1 MLVSFPLIENFIP
14 FFGTAYRIEHIAVTL
29 TVHTLLKSLYMQTK
43 VHLIGRDIFTDS
55 WQVVALQGVQ
65 EYKKAQNLIIGS
77 PFCLIQ
83 TRIIFNILRQI
94 DFFRYRQA
102 MNNFWIPEGG
112 FQYRPTD

>member
-1 MLVSFPLIENFIP
+1 
-14 FFGTAYRIEHIAVTL
+14 
-29 TVHTLLKSLYMQTK
+29 MQTK

-83 TRIIFNILRQI
+83 TRIIFNILCQI
-94 DFFRYRQA
+94 DFFRYPEVIHGLA
-102 MNNFWIPEGG
+102 IPVAYPFIPHIIEIIQICCISANHFSKAG
-112 FQYRPTD
+112 FSIARRIE